1 MIVSMILTSLVFS
14 LLVSLV
20 CHAHPE
26 YAEEEAFLVAGGLS
40 HLVDNF
46 KNQEI
51 TMDLMTRLSDS
62 SLKDLGITTMGKR
75 IRFMDSAR
83 AWVERREND
92 ELILE
97 VKNFYYNKD
106 ISDKV
111 FNEDMLDVV
120 QLDTNESVIGNIY
133 NLFWYQE
140 LK

>member
-1 MIVSMILTSLVFS
+1 MIVIMILTSLVFS
-14 LLVSLV
+14 LLVNLL

-26 YAEEEAFLVAGGLS
+26 YVEEEAFLVASGLS

-62 SLKDLGITTMGKR
+62 SSRDLGITTMGRR

-97 VKNFYYNKD
+97 VKNLDYYKD

-120 QLDTNESVIGNIY
+120 QLYTNESIIGNI
-133 NLFWYQE
+133 
-140 LK
+140 